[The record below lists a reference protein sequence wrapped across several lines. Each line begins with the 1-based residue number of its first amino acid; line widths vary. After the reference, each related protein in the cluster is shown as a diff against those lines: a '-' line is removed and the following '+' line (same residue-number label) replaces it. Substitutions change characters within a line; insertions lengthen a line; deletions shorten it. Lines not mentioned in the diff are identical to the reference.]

1 LRIGSQK
8 LLQSRITEIAV
19 WVVDDLATSAKSAG
33 IHACPPG
40 MNTDPELT
48 FFRVIDRT
56 IAIQPFDPNI
66 LGLAETRIFPMHQM
80 FLEKINPFTEL
91 SCVLLAFDWRH
102 D

>member
-1 LRIGSQK
+1 
-8 LLQSRITEIAV
+8 
-19 WVVDDLATSAKSAG
+19 
-33 IHACPPG
+33 
-40 MNTDPELT
+40 MNTDAELT
-48 FFRVIDRT
+48 FFRVIDCA

-66 LGLAETRIFPMHQM
+66 LGLAETRIFPMHHV

>member
-1 LRIGSQK
+1 
-8 LLQSRITEIAV
+8 
-19 WVVDDLATSAKSAG
+19 
-33 IHACPPG
+33 

-48 FFRVIDRT
+48 FCRVIDRI

-66 LGLAETRIFPMHQM
+66 LGLAETRIFPMHQV
-80 FLEKINPFTEL
+80 FSEKINPFTEL